1 MDGATVQADQ
11 QHRHGTTPGQRL
23 RRLKRIEGGMLPKM
37 DAIGMTPLTPV
48 KATRPADT
56 VADPRQADFQRSLQG
71 LVGKSMQGQVLARLT
86 DGSFLVRVAGT
97 PARMQLPAG
106 AQLGTEIPLTL
117 IGINPRPSFQ
127 IGAGRDNPAG
137 PMLTY
142 AEAEAEPEAAST
154 AGAQADARTTS
165 TAATL
170 LSRAPLTP
178 ANLLPT
184 LGGDTPAP
192 ELSTTARAITS
203 VLRQAESVPGAPLAL
218 VGKTPLMAAPGADPA
233 QVAQKLRDTV
243 GSSGLFYESH
253 VAEWAEG
260 KRPLASLL
268 LEPQMQKA
276 APGETPR
283 TGTDLASAQLINLQ
297 LHTHEQAR
305 VQWQGE
311 AWPGQKMQWD
321 ISQDAPEGQQHAG
334 TDGDEEATAWRSNV
348 RFQFP
353 LLGDLAAHVVVQ
365 GGRVA
370 IQLQAGSETSAAT
383 LRQHAAALEA
393 SLDAAGW
400 PLSSLT
406 IAGKPEAA
414 EPVEADDA

>member
-1 MDGATVQADQ
+1 
-11 QHRHGTTPGQRL
+11 
-23 RRLKRIEGGMLPKM
+23 MLPKM

-48 KATRPADT
+48 KGTRAADS
-56 VADPRQADFQRSLQG
+56 VADPRQAEFQRSLQG
-71 LVGKSMQGQVLARLT
+71 LIGKSMQGQVLARMG

-106 AQLGTEIPLTL
+106 AQPGTEIPLTL

-127 IGAGRDNPAG
+127 IGNNRDQPASAL
-137 PMLTY
+137 LTY
-142 AEAEAEPEAAST
+142 ADAEAEPEAADLRGPQ
-154 AGAQADARTTS
+154 AGAAQAGTRASS

-178 ANLLPT
+178 ANLLPA
-184 LGGDTPAP
+184 LAGDTPAP
-192 ELSTTARAITS
+192 ELSTTARAIST
-203 VLRQAESVPGAPLAL
+203 VLSQAESVPGAPLSL
-218 VGKTPLMAAPGADPA
+218 VGKTPLMATPGAAPA
-233 QVAQKLRDTV
+233 QVAQNLRDAV

-276 APGETPR
+276 AQGDMAR

-321 ISQDAPEGQQHAG
+321 ISKDAPEGQQHEG
-334 TDGDEEATAWRSNV
+334 RDGDEEATAWRSNV

-353 LLGDLAAHVVVQ
+353 LLGDLAAHVVLQ
-365 GGRVA
+365 GGRVS
-370 IQLQAGSETSAAT
+370 IQLQAGSEGSADT
-383 LRQHAAALEA
+383 LRQHAARLEA

-414 EPVEADDA
+414 AGEDDA

>member
-1 MDGATVQADQ
+1 
-11 QHRHGTTPGQRL
+11 
-23 RRLKRIEGGMLPKM
+23 MLPKM

-48 KATRPADT
+48 KVTRAADA
-56 VADPRQADFQRSLQG
+56 VADPRQAEFQRSLQG
-71 LVGKSMQGQVLARLT
+71 LIGKSMQGQVLARMG
-86 DGSFLVRVAGT
+86 DGSYLVRVAGT

-106 AQLGTEIPLTL
+106 AQPGSEIPLTL

-127 IGAGRDNPAG
+127 IGNNRDQPASAL
-137 PMLTY
+137 LTY
-142 AEAEAEPEAAST
+142 ADAEAEPEAAET
-154 AGAQADARTTS
+154 RGPQAGAAQAGTRASS

-178 ANLLPT
+178 ANLLPA
-184 LGGDTPAP
+184 LAGDTPAP
-192 ELSTTARAITS
+192 ELSTTARAIST
-203 VLRQAESVPGAPLAL
+203 VLSQAESVPGAPLSL
-218 VGKTPLMAAPGADPA
+218 VGKTSLMATAGTDPS
-233 QVAQKLRDTV
+233 QVAQNLRDAV

-276 APGETPR
+276 PPGEAAR

-297 LHTHEQAR
+297 LHAHEQAR
-305 VQWQGE
+305 VQWQGD

-321 ISQDAPEGQQHAG
+321 ISRDAPEGGQQ
-334 TDGDEEATAWRSNV
+334 DGAEADEATAWRSSV

-353 LLGDLAAHVVVQ
+353 LLGDLAAHVVLQ
-365 GGRVA
+365 GGRVS
-370 IQLQAGSETSAAT
+370 IQMQAGSEGSAAT
-383 LRQHAAALEA
+383 LRQHAARLEA
-393 SLDAAGW
+393 ALDAAGW

-406 IAGKPEAA
+406 IAGKDAAAPAEAPA
-414 EPVEADDA
+414 GDADA

>member
-1 MDGATVQADQ
+1 
-11 QHRHGTTPGQRL
+11 
-23 RRLKRIEGGMLPKM
+23 MLPKM

-48 KATRPADT
+48 KATRVADA
-56 VADPRQADFQRSLQG
+56 VADPRQAEFQRSLQG
-71 LVGKSMQGQVLARLT
+71 LIGKSMQGQVLARMG

-97 PARMQLPAG
+97 PAHMQLPAG
-106 AQLGTEIPLTL
+106 AQPGTEIPLTL

-127 IGAGRDNPAG
+127 IGNNRDQPASAL
-137 PMLTY
+137 LTY
-142 AEAEAEPEAAST
+142 ADAEAEPDAAET
-154 AGAQADARTTS
+154 RGPQAGAAQAGTRAGS

-178 ANLLPT
+178 ANLLPA
-184 LGGDTPAP
+184 LAGDTPAP
-192 ELSTTARAITS
+192 ELSTTARAISS
-203 VLRQAESVPGAPLAL
+203 VLSQAESVPGAPLSL
-218 VGKTPLMAAPGADPA
+218 VGKTPLMATPGAAPA
-233 QVAQKLRDTV
+233 QVAQNLRDAV

-276 APGETPR
+276 AQGDMAK

-321 ISQDAPEGQQHAG
+321 ISKDAPEGQQHDSR
-334 TDGDEEATAWRSNV
+334 DGDEEATAWRSNV

-353 LLGDLAAHVVVQ
+353 LLGDLAAHVVLQ

-370 IQLQAGSETSAAT
+370 IQLQAGSEGSADT
-383 LRQHAAALEA
+383 LRQHAAQLEA
-393 SLDAAGW
+393 SLAAAGW

-406 IAGKPEAA
+406 IAGKPDAA
-414 EPVEADDA
+414 EPAEADDA

>member
-1 MDGATVQADQ
+1 
-11 QHRHGTTPGQRL
+11 
-23 RRLKRIEGGMLPKM
+23 
-37 DAIGMTPLTPV
+37 MTPLTPV

-56 VADPRQADFQRSLQG
+56 VADPRQAEFQRSLQG
-71 LVGKSMQGQVLARLT
+71 LIGKSMQGQVLARMG
-86 DGSFLVRVAGT
+86 DGSYLVRVAGT

-127 IGAGRDNPAG
+127 IGNNRDQAAAPL
-137 PMLTY
+137 LTY
-142 AEAEAEPEAAST
+142 ADAEAEPDAAEARSPQ
-154 AGAQADARTTS
+154 AGAAQAGTRASS

-178 ANLLPT
+178 ANLLPD
-184 LGGDTPAP
+184 LAGDSPAP
-192 ELSTTARAITS
+192 ELSTTARAISS
-203 VLRQAESVPGAPLAL
+203 VLSQAESAPGTPLAL
-218 VGKTPLMAAPGADPA
+218 VGKTPLMAAPGANPA
-233 QVAQKLRDTV
+233 QLAQKLHDAV

-276 APGETPR
+276 PPGEAAR

-297 LHTHEQAR
+297 LHAHEQAR

-321 ISQDAPEGQQHAG
+321 ISRDAPEGGQQ
-334 TDGDEEATAWRSNV
+334 DGAEADEATAWRSSV

-353 LLGDLAAHVVVQ
+353 LLGDLAAHVVLQ
-365 GGRVA
+365 GGRVS
-370 IQLQAGSETSAAT
+370 IQMQAGSEGSAAT
-383 LRQHAAALEA
+383 LRQHAARLEA
-393 SLDAAGW
+393 ALDAAGW

-406 IAGKPEAA
+406 IAGKDAAAPE
-414 EPVEADDA
+414 EAPAGDADA

>member
-1 MDGATVQADQ
+1 
-11 QHRHGTTPGQRL
+11 
-23 RRLKRIEGGMLPKM
+23 MLPKM
-37 DAIGMTPLTPV
+37 DAIGMPPLTPV
-48 KATRPADT
+48 KGARPADA
-56 VADPRQADFQRSLQG
+56 VADPRQAEFQRSLQG
-71 LVGKSMQGQVLARLT
+71 LIGKSMQGQVLARMG
-86 DGSFLVRVAGT
+86 DGSYLVRVAGT

-127 IGAGRDNPAG
+127 IGNNRDQPASAL
-137 PMLTY
+137 LTY
-142 AEAEAEPEAAST
+142 ADAEAEPET
-154 AGAQADARTTS
+154 DLRGPQAGAAQAGTRAS
-165 TAATL
+165 GTAAPL

-178 ANLLPT
+178 ANLLPA
-184 LGGDTPAP
+184 LASDTPAP
-192 ELSTTARAITS
+192 ELSTTARAISS
-203 VLRQAESVPGAPLAL
+203 VLSQAESVPGAPLAL

-276 APGETPR
+276 AAGETPR

-334 TDGDEEATAWRSNV
+334 SDGDEEATAWRSNV

-353 LLGDLAAHVVVQ
+353 LLGDLAAHVVLQ

-370 IQLQAGSETSAAT
+370 IQLQAGSEASADT
-383 LRQHAAALEA
+383 LRQHAARLEA

-406 IAGKPEAA
+406 IAGQPEAA
-414 EPVEADDA
+414 GPAQADDA

>member
-1 MDGATVQADQ
+1 
-11 QHRHGTTPGQRL
+11 
-23 RRLKRIEGGMLPKM
+23 MLPKM

-48 KATRPADT
+48 KATRTADA
-56 VADPRQADFQRSLQG
+56 VADPRQAEFQRSLQG
-71 LVGKSMQGQVLARLT
+71 LIGKSMQGQVLARMG

-106 AQLGTEIPLTL
+106 AQPGTEIPLTL

-127 IGAGRDNPAG
+127 VGSNRDQAASAL
-137 PMLTY
+137 LTY
-142 AEAEAEPEAAST
+142 ADAEAEPDAAET
-154 AGAQADARTTS
+154 RGPQAGAAQAGTRASS

-178 ANLLPT
+178 ANLLPA
-184 LGGDTPAP
+184 LAGDTPAP
-192 ELSTTARAITS
+192 ELSTTARAIST
-203 VLRQAESVPGAPLAL
+203 VLGQAESVPGAPLSL
-218 VGKTPLMAAPGADPA
+218 VGKTPLMATPGAAPA
-233 QVAQKLRDTV
+233 QVSQNLRDAV

-276 APGETPR
+276 AQGDMAR

-321 ISQDAPEGQQHAG
+321 ISRDAPEGQQHAG
-334 TDGDEEATAWRSNV
+334 TEGDEEATAWRSNV

-353 LLGDLAAHVVVQ
+353 LLGDLSAHVVLQ

-370 IQLQAGSETSAAT
+370 IQLQAGSEGSADT
-383 LRQHAAALEA
+383 LRQHAARLEA
-393 SLDAAGW
+393 SLEASGW

-406 IAGKPEAA
+406 IAGKPDAGEPLAA
-414 EPVEADDA
+414 EAGAGADDA

>member
-1 MDGATVQADQ
+1 
-11 QHRHGTTPGQRL
+11 
-23 RRLKRIEGGMLPKM
+23 MLPKM

-56 VADPRQADFQRSLQG
+56 VADPRQAEFQRSLQG
-71 LVGKSMQGQVLARLT
+71 LIGKSMQGQVLARMG
-86 DGSFLVRVAGT
+86 DGSYLVRVAGT

-127 IGAGRDNPAG
+127 IGNNRNQAAAPL
-137 PMLTY
+137 LTY
-142 AEAEAEPEAAST
+142 ADAEAEPDAAEARSPQ
-154 AGAQADARTTS
+154 AGAAQAGTRASS

-178 ANLLPT
+178 ANLLPE
-184 LGGDTPAP
+184 LAGDSPAP
-192 ELSTTARAITS
+192 ELSTTARAISS
-203 VLRQAESVPGAPLAL
+203 VLSQAESAPGTPLAL
-218 VGKTPLMAAPGADPA
+218 VGKTPLMAAPGANPA
-233 QVAQKLRDTV
+233 QLAQKLHDAV

-276 APGETPR
+276 PPGEAAR

-297 LHTHEQAR
+297 LHAHEQAR

-321 ISQDAPEGQQHAG
+321 ISRDAPEGGQQ
-334 TDGDEEATAWRSNV
+334 DGAEADEATAWRSSV

-353 LLGDLAAHVVVQ
+353 LLGDLAAHVVLQ

-370 IQLQAGSETSAAT
+370 IQMQAGSEGSAAT
-383 LRQHAAALEA
+383 LRQHAARLEA
-393 SLDAAGW
+393 ALDAAGW

-406 IAGKPEAA
+406 IAGKDAAAPAEAPA
-414 EPVEADDA
+414 GDSDA

>member
-1 MDGATVQADQ
+1 
-11 QHRHGTTPGQRL
+11 
-23 RRLKRIEGGMLPKM
+23 MLPKM
-37 DAIGMTPLTPV
+37 DAIGMPPLTPV
-48 KATRPADT
+48 KGTRPADA
-56 VADPRQADFQRSLQG
+56 VADPRQAEFQRSLQG
-71 LVGKSMQGQVLARLT
+71 LIGKSMQGQVLARMG
-86 DGSFLVRVAGT
+86 DGSYLVRVAGT

-127 IGAGRDNPAG
+127 IGNHRDQPASAL
-137 PMLTY
+137 LTY
-142 AEAEAEPEAAST
+142 ADAEAEPDALEARGPQTGA
-154 AGAQADARTTS
+154 AQAGMRASS

-178 ANLLPT
+178 ANLLPA
-184 LGGDTPAP
+184 LAGDTPAP
-192 ELSTTARAITS
+192 ELSTTARAISS
-203 VLRQAESVPGAPLAL
+203 VLSQAESVPGAPLAL

-334 TDGDEEATAWRSNV
+334 SDGDEEATAWRSNV

-353 LLGDLAAHVVVQ
+353 LLGDLAAHVVLQ

-370 IQLQAGSETSAAT
+370 IQLQAGSEASADT
-383 LRQHAAALEA
+383 LRQHAARLEA

-414 EPVEADDA
+414 EPAEADDA

>member
-1 MDGATVQADQ
+1 
-11 QHRHGTTPGQRL
+11 
-23 RRLKRIEGGMLPKM
+23 MLPKM

-48 KATRPADT
+48 KATRVADA
-56 VADPRQADFQRSLQG
+56 VADPRQAEFQRSLQG
-71 LVGKSMQGQVLARLT
+71 LIGKSMQGQVLARMG

-106 AQLGTEIPLTL
+106 AQPGTEIPLTL

-127 IGAGRDNPAG
+127 IGNNRDQPASAL
-137 PMLTY
+137 LTY
-142 AEAEAEPEAAST
+142 ADAEAEPDAAET
-154 AGAQADARTTS
+154 RGPLAGAAQAGTRAGS

-178 ANLLPT
+178 ANLLPA
-184 LGGDTPAP
+184 LAGDTPAP
-192 ELSTTARAITS
+192 ELSTTARAISS
-203 VLRQAESVPGAPLAL
+203 VLSQAESVPGAPLSL
-218 VGKTPLMAAPGADPA
+218 VGKTPLMATPGAAPA
-233 QVAQKLRDTV
+233 QVAQNLRDAV

-276 APGETPR
+276 AQGDMAR

-321 ISQDAPEGQQHAG
+321 ISKDAPEGQQHDSR
-334 TDGDEEATAWRSNV
+334 DGDEEATAWRSNV

-353 LLGDLAAHVVVQ
+353 LLGDLAAHVVLQ

-370 IQLQAGSETSAAT
+370 IQLQAGSEGSADT
-383 LRQHAAALEA
+383 LRQHAARLEA
-393 SLDAAGW
+393 SLAAAGW

-406 IAGKPEAA
+406 IAGKPDAA
-414 EPVEADDA
+414 EPAEADDA

>member
-1 MDGATVQADQ
+1 
-11 QHRHGTTPGQRL
+11 
-23 RRLKRIEGGMLPKM
+23 MLPKM
-37 DAIGMTPLTPV
+37 DAIGMPPLTPV
-48 KATRPADT
+48 KGARPADA
-56 VADPRQADFQRSLQG
+56 VADPRQAEFQRSLQG
-71 LVGKSMQGQVLARLT
+71 LIGKSMQGQVLARMG
-86 DGSFLVRVAGT
+86 DGSYLVRVAGT

-127 IGAGRDNPAG
+127 IGTHRDQPASAL
-137 PMLTY
+137 LTY
-142 AEAEAEPEAAST
+142 ADAESEPEAADLRGPQT
-154 AGAQADARTTS
+154 GAAQAGTRASS

-178 ANLLPT
+178 ANLLPA
-184 LGGDTPAP
+184 LAGDTPAP
-192 ELSTTARAITS
+192 ELSTTARAISS
-203 VLRQAESVPGAPLAL
+203 VLSQAESVPGAPLAL

-334 TDGDEEATAWRSNV
+334 TQADEEATAWRSNV

-353 LLGDLAAHVVVQ
+353 LLGDLAAHVVLQ

-370 IQLQAGSETSAAT
+370 IQLQAGSEASADT
-383 LRQHAAALEA
+383 LRQHAARLEA
-393 SLDAAGW
+393 SLDTAGW

-406 IAGKPEAA
+406 IAGQPEAA
-414 EPVEADDA
+414 GPAQADDA

>member
-1 MDGATVQADQ
+1 
-11 QHRHGTTPGQRL
+11 
-23 RRLKRIEGGMLPKM
+23 MLPKM
-37 DAIGMTPLTPV
+37 DAIGMPPLTPV
-48 KATRPADT
+48 KGARPADA
-56 VADPRQADFQRSLQG
+56 VADPRQAEFQRSLQG
-71 LVGKSMQGQVLARLT
+71 LIGKSMQGQVLARMG
-86 DGSFLVRVAGT
+86 DGSYLVRVAGT

-127 IGAGRDNPAG
+127 IGNHRDQPASAL
-137 PMLTY
+137 LTY
-142 AEAEAEPEAAST
+142 ADAEAEPDAAEARSPQ
-154 AGAQADARTTS
+154 AGAAQAGTRASS

-178 ANLLPT
+178 ANLLPA
-184 LGGDTPAP
+184 LAGDTPAP
-192 ELSTTARAITS
+192 ELSTTARAISS
-203 VLRQAESVPGAPLAL
+203 VLSQAESVPGAPLAL
-218 VGKTPLMAAPGADPA
+218 LGKTPLMATPGADPA
-233 QVAQKLRDTV
+233 QVAQKLRDTI

-334 TDGDEEATAWRSNV
+334 SDGDEEATAWRSNV

-353 LLGDLAAHVVVQ
+353 LLGDLAAHVVLQ

-370 IQLQAGSETSAAT
+370 IQLQAGSEASADT
-383 LRQHAAALEA
+383 LRQHAARLEA

-414 EPVEADDA
+414 EPAEADDA

>member
-1 MDGATVQADQ
+1 
-11 QHRHGTTPGQRL
+11 
-23 RRLKRIEGGMLPKM
+23 MLPKM

-48 KATRPADT
+48 KVTRAADA
-56 VADPRQADFQRSLQG
+56 VADPRQAEFQRSLQG
-71 LVGKSMQGQVLARLT
+71 LIGKSMQGQVLARMG
-86 DGSFLVRVAGT
+86 DGSYLVRVAGT

-106 AQLGTEIPLTL
+106 AQLGAEIPLTL

-127 IGAGRDNPAG
+127 IGNNRDQAAAPL
-137 PMLTY
+137 LTY
-142 AEAEAEPEAAST
+142 ADAEAEPDAAEARSPQ
-154 AGAQADARTTS
+154 AGAAQAGTRASS

-178 ANLLPT
+178 ANLLPD
-184 LGGDTPAP
+184 LAGDSPAP
-192 ELSTTARAITS
+192 ELSTTARAISS
-203 VLRQAESVPGAPLAL
+203 VLSQAESAPGTPLAL
-218 VGKTPLMAAPGADPA
+218 VGKTPLMAAPGANPA
-233 QVAQKLRDTV
+233 QLAQKLHDAV

-276 APGETPR
+276 PPGEAAR

-297 LHTHEQAR
+297 LHAHEQAR
-305 VQWQGE
+305 VQWQGD

-321 ISQDAPEGQQHAG
+321 ISRDAPEGGQQ
-334 TDGDEEATAWRSNV
+334 DGAEADEATAWRSSV

-353 LLGDLAAHVVVQ
+353 LLGDLAAHVVLQ
-365 GGRVA
+365 GGRVS
-370 IQLQAGSETSAAT
+370 IQMQAGSEGSAAT
-383 LRQHAAALEA
+383 LRQHAARLEA
-393 SLDAAGW
+393 ALDAAGW

-406 IAGKPEAA
+406 IAGKDAAAPAEAPA
-414 EPVEADDA
+414 GDADA

>member
-1 MDGATVQADQ
+1 
-11 QHRHGTTPGQRL
+11 
-23 RRLKRIEGGMLPKM
+23 MLPKM

-56 VADPRQADFQRSLQG
+56 AADPRQADFQRSLQG

-106 AQLGTEIPLTL
+106 VQLGAEIPLTL
-117 IGINPRPSFQ
+117 LGINPRPSFQ
-127 IGAGRDNPAG
+127 VGAGRDNPGG

-142 AEAEAEPEAAST
+142 AEAEAEPESAT
-154 AGAQADARTTS
+154 ATGAQAGTRTTS

-203 VLRQAESVPGAPLAL
+203 VLRQAESAPNTPLAL
-218 VGKTPLMAAPGADPA
+218 LGKTPLMSGQGQANPA
-233 QVAQKLRDTV
+233 QLAQNLRDAV

-276 APGETPR
+276 LQGDIPR
-283 TGTDLASAQLINLQ
+283 SGTDLASAQLINLQ

-311 AWPGQKMQWD
+311 AWAGQQMQWD
-321 ISQDAPEGQQHAG
+321 VTKDAPEGGAHAG
-334 TDGDEEATAWRSNV
+334 ADDEEAATWRSGV

-353 LLGDLAAHVVVQ
+353 LLGDISAQVVLHGGKVQ
-365 GGRVA
+365 
-370 IQLQAGSETSAAT
+370 IQMQAGSADSAET
-383 LRQHAAALEA
+383 LRRHAAQLEA

-400 PLSSLT
+400 PLSALS
-406 IAGKPEAA
+406 IATKPA
-414 EPVEADDA
+414 EGDEGSGDA

>member
-1 MDGATVQADQ
+1 
-11 QHRHGTTPGQRL
+11 
-23 RRLKRIEGGMLPKM
+23 MLPKM

-56 VADPRQADFQRSLQG
+56 VADPRQAEFQRSLQG
-71 LVGKSMQGQVLARLT
+71 LIGKSMQGQVLARMG
-86 DGSFLVRVAGT
+86 DGSYLVRVAGT

-127 IGAGRDNPAG
+127 IGNNRDQAAAPL
-137 PMLTY
+137 LTY
-142 AEAEAEPEAAST
+142 ADAEAEPDAAEARSPQ
-154 AGAQADARTTS
+154 AGAAQAGTRASS

-178 ANLLPT
+178 ANLLPD
-184 LGGDTPAP
+184 LASDSPAP
-192 ELSTTARAITS
+192 ELSTTARAISS
-203 VLRQAESVPGAPLAL
+203 VLSQAESAPGTPLAL
-218 VGKTPLMAAPGADPA
+218 VGKTPLMAAPGANPA
-233 QVAQKLRDTV
+233 QLAQKLHDAV

-276 APGETPR
+276 PPGEAAR

-297 LHTHEQAR
+297 LHAHEQAR

-321 ISQDAPEGQQHAG
+321 ISRDAPEGGQQ
-334 TDGDEEATAWRSNV
+334 DGAEADEATAWRSSV

-353 LLGDLAAHVVVQ
+353 LLGDLAAHVVLQ
-365 GGRVA
+365 GGRVS
-370 IQLQAGSETSAAT
+370 IQMQAGSEGSAAT
-383 LRQHAAALEA
+383 LRQHAARLEA
-393 SLDAAGW
+393 ALDAAGW
-400 PLSSLT
+400 PLSSLA
-406 IAGKPEAA
+406 IAGKDAAAPAEAPA
-414 EPVEADDA
+414 GDADA

>member
-1 MDGATVQADQ
+1 
-11 QHRHGTTPGQRL
+11 
-23 RRLKRIEGGMLPKM
+23 MLPKM

-48 KATRPADT
+48 KVTRPADS
-56 VADPRQADFQRSLQG
+56 VADPRQAEFQRSLQG
-71 LVGKSMQGQVLARLT
+71 LIGKSMQGQVLARMG
-86 DGSFLVRVAGT
+86 DGSYLVRVAGT

-127 IGAGRDNPAG
+127 IGNNRDQPASAL
-137 PMLTY
+137 LTY
-142 AEAEAEPEAAST
+142 ADAEAEPEAADLRGPQ
-154 AGAQADARTTS
+154 AGAAQAGTRASS

-178 ANLLPT
+178 ANLLPA
-184 LGGDTPAP
+184 LAGDTPAP
-192 ELSTTARAITS
+192 ELSTTARAISS
-203 VLRQAESVPGAPLAL
+203 VLVQAESAPGAPLSL

-233 QVAQKLRDTV
+233 QVAHKLRDAV

-276 APGETPR
+276 AQGETQKS
-283 TGTDLASAQLINLQ
+283 GTDLASAQLINLQ

-321 ISQDAPEGQQHAG
+321 IAKDAPEGGQHDG
-334 TDGDEEATAWRSNV
+334 RDGDEEATAWRSSV

-353 LLGDLAAHVVVQ
+353 LLGDLAAQVVLQ

-370 IQLQAGSETSAAT
+370 IQMQAGSEGSAET
-383 LRQHAAALEA
+383 LRQHAARLEA
-393 SLDAAGW
+393 ALDAAGW

-406 IAGKPEAA
+406 IAGKPDAA
-414 EPVEADDA
+414 EAPDAAPGDGDA

>member
-1 MDGATVQADQ
+1 
-11 QHRHGTTPGQRL
+11 
-23 RRLKRIEGGMLPKM
+23 MLPKM

-56 VADPRQADFQRSLQG
+56 VADPRQAEFQRSLQG
-71 LVGKSMQGQVLARLT
+71 LIGKSMQGQVLARMG
-86 DGSFLVRVAGT
+86 DGSYLVRVAGT

-106 AQLGTEIPLTL
+106 AQLGAEIPLTL

-127 IGAGRDNPAG
+127 IGNNRDQAAAPL
-137 PMLTY
+137 LTY
-142 AEAEAEPEAAST
+142 ADAEAEPDAAEARSPQ
-154 AGAQADARTTS
+154 AGAAQAGTRASS

-178 ANLLPT
+178 ANLLPD
-184 LGGDTPAP
+184 LAGDSPAP
-192 ELSTTARAITS
+192 ELSTTARAISS
-203 VLRQAESVPGAPLAL
+203 VLSQAESAPGTPLAL
-218 VGKTPLMAAPGADPA
+218 VGKTPLMAAPGANPA
-233 QVAQKLRDTV
+233 QLAQKLHDAV

-276 APGETPR
+276 PPGEAAR

-297 LHTHEQAR
+297 LHAHEQAR
-305 VQWQGE
+305 VQWQGD

-321 ISQDAPEGQQHAG
+321 ISRDAPEGGQQ
-334 TDGDEEATAWRSNV
+334 DGAEADEATAWRSSV

-353 LLGDLAAHVVVQ
+353 LLGDLAAHVVLQ
-365 GGRVA
+365 GGRVS
-370 IQLQAGSETSAAT
+370 IQMQAGSEGSAAT
-383 LRQHAAALEA
+383 LRQHAARLEA
-393 SLDAAGW
+393 ALDAAGW

-406 IAGKPEAA
+406 IAGKDAAAPAEAPA
-414 EPVEADDA
+414 GDADA

>member
-1 MDGATVQADQ
+1 
-11 QHRHGTTPGQRL
+11 
-23 RRLKRIEGGMLPKM
+23 MLPKM
-37 DAIGMTPLTPV
+37 DAIGMPPLTPV
-48 KATRPADT
+48 KGARPADA
-56 VADPRQADFQRSLQG
+56 VADPRQAEFQRSLQG
-71 LVGKSMQGQVLARLT
+71 LIGKSMQGQVLARMG
-86 DGSFLVRVAGT
+86 DGSYLVRVAGT

-127 IGAGRDNPAG
+127 IGNHRDQPASAL
-137 PMLTY
+137 LTY
-142 AEAEAEPEAAST
+142 ADAEAEPDAAEARSAQ
-154 AGAQADARTTS
+154 AGAAQAGTRASS

-178 ANLLPT
+178 ANLLPA
-184 LGGDTPAP
+184 LAGDTPAP
-192 ELSTTARAITS
+192 ELSTTARAISS
-203 VLRQAESVPGAPLAL
+203 VLSQAESVPGAPLAL

-334 TDGDEEATAWRSNV
+334 SDGDEEATAWRSNV

-353 LLGDLAAHVVVQ
+353 LLGDLAAHVVLQ

-370 IQLQAGSETSAAT
+370 IQLQAGSEASADT
-383 LRQHAAALEA
+383 LRQHAARLEA

-406 IAGKPEAA
+406 IAGKPQAA
-414 EPVEADDA
+414 EPAEADDA

>member
-1 MDGATVQADQ
+1 
-11 QHRHGTTPGQRL
+11 
-23 RRLKRIEGGMLPKM
+23 MLPKM
-37 DAIGMTPLTPV
+37 DAIGMPPLTPV
-48 KATRPADT
+48 KGARPADA
-56 VADPRQADFQRSLQG
+56 VADPRQAEFQRSLQG
-71 LVGKSMQGQVLARLT
+71 LIGKSMQGQVLARMG
-86 DGSFLVRVAGT
+86 DGSYLVRVAGT

-106 AQLGTEIPLTL
+106 AQPGTEIPLTL

-127 IGAGRDNPAG
+127 IGNNRDQPASAL
-137 PMLTY
+137 LTY
-142 AEAEAEPEAAST
+142 ADAEAEPEAADLRGPQ
-154 AGAQADARTTS
+154 AGAAQAGTRASS

-178 ANLLPT
+178 ANLLPA
-184 LGGDTPAP
+184 LAGDTPAP
-192 ELSTTARAITS
+192 ELSTTARAISS
-203 VLRQAESVPGAPLAL
+203 VLSQAESVPGAPLSL
-218 VGKTPLMAAPGADPA
+218 VGKTPLMTTPGAAPA
-233 QVAQKLRDTV
+233 QVAQKLQEAV

-276 APGETPR
+276 AQGDMAK

-334 TDGDEEATAWRSNV
+334 SDGDEEATAWRSNV

-353 LLGDLAAHVVVQ
+353 LLGDLAAHVVLQ

-370 IQLQAGSETSAAT
+370 IQLQAGSEASADT
-383 LRQHAAALEA
+383 LRQHAARLEA

-406 IAGKPEAA
+406 IAGQPEAA
-414 EPVEADDA
+414 GPAQADDA

>member
-1 MDGATVQADQ
+1 
-11 QHRHGTTPGQRL
+11 
-23 RRLKRIEGGMLPKM
+23 MLPNN
-37 DAIGMTPLTPV
+37 IGMAPVAPV
-48 KATRPADT
+48 KSTRPADA
-56 VADPRQADFQRSLQG
+56 VAEPRQAEFQRSLQG
-71 LVGKSMQGQVLARLT
+71 MVGKSMPGQVMARMT
-86 DGSFLVRVAGT
+86 DGSYLVRVAGT

-127 IGAGRDNPAG
+127 IGNNRDQPASAL
-137 PMLTY
+137 LTY
-142 AEAEAEPEAAST
+142 ADAEAEPDAAEARSSQ
-154 AGAQADARTTS
+154 AGAAQAGTRASS

-178 ANLLPT
+178 ANLLPA
-184 LGGDTPAP
+184 LAGDTPAP
-192 ELSTTARAITS
+192 ELSTTARAISS
-203 VLRQAESVPGAPLAL
+203 VLSQAESVPGAPLAL

-276 APGETPR
+276 TPGETPR

-321 ISQDAPEGQQHAG
+321 ISQDTPEGQQHAG
-334 TDGDEEATAWRSNV
+334 TEGDEEATAWRSNV

-353 LLGDLAAHVVVQ
+353 LLGDLAAHVVLQ

-370 IQLQAGSETSAAT
+370 IQLQAGSEASADT
-383 LRQHAAALEA
+383 LRQHAARLEA

-406 IAGKPEAA
+406 IAGQPEAA
-414 EPVEADDA
+414 GPAQADDA

>member
-1 MDGATVQADQ
+1 
-11 QHRHGTTPGQRL
+11 
-23 RRLKRIEGGMLPKM
+23 MLPKM

-48 KATRPADT
+48 KVTRATDA
-56 VADPRQADFQRSLQG
+56 VADPRQAEFQRSLQG
-71 LVGKSMQGQVLARLT
+71 LIGKSMQGQVLARMG
-86 DGSFLVRVAGT
+86 DGSVLVRVAGT

-106 AQLGTEIPLTL
+106 AQAGTEIPLTL

-127 IGAGRDNPAG
+127 IGNNRDQPASAL
-137 PMLTY
+137 LTY
-142 AEAEAEPEAAST
+142 ADAEAEPEAADLRGPQ
-154 AGAQADARTTS
+154 AGAAQAGTRASS

-178 ANLLPT
+178 ANLLPA
-184 LGGDTPAP
+184 LAGDTPAP
-192 ELSTTARAITS
+192 ELSTTARAIST
-203 VLRQAESVPGAPLAL
+203 VLSQAESVPGAPLSL
-218 VGKTPLMAAPGADPA
+218 VGKTPLMATPNAAPA
-233 QVAQKLRDTV
+233 QVAQKLQDAV

-276 APGETPR
+276 AQGDVVR

-321 ISQDAPEGQQHAG
+321 ISRDAPEGQQHESRDA
-334 TDGDEEATAWRSNV
+334 DEEATAWRSNV

-353 LLGDLAAHVVVQ
+353 LLGDLAAHVVLQ

-370 IQLQAGSETSAAT
+370 IQLQAGSEGSADT
-383 LRQHAAALEA
+383 LRQHAARLEA

-414 EPVEADDA
+414 AGEDDA

>member
-1 MDGATVQADQ
+1 
-11 QHRHGTTPGQRL
+11 
-23 RRLKRIEGGMLPKM
+23 MLPKM
-37 DAIGMTPLTPV
+37 DAIGMPPLTPV
-48 KATRPADT
+48 KGARPADA
-56 VADPRQADFQRSLQG
+56 VADPRQAEFQRSLQG
-71 LVGKSMQGQVLARLT
+71 LIGKSMQGQVLARMG
-86 DGSFLVRVAGT
+86 DGSYLVRVAGT

-127 IGAGRDNPAG
+127 IGNHRDQPASTL
-137 PMLTY
+137 LTY
-142 AEAEAEPEAAST
+142 ADAEAEPDAAEARSAQ
-154 AGAQADARTTS
+154 AGAAQAGTRASS

-178 ANLLPT
+178 ANLLPA
-184 LGGDTPAP
+184 LAGDTPAP
-192 ELSTTARAITS
+192 ELSTTARAISS
-203 VLRQAESVPGAPLAL
+203 VLSQAESVPGAPLAL

-334 TDGDEEATAWRSNV
+334 TQGDEEATAWRSNV

-353 LLGDLAAHVVVQ
+353 LLGDLAAHVVLQ

-370 IQLQAGSETSAAT
+370 IQLQAGSEASADT
-383 LRQHAAALEA
+383 LRQHAARLEA

-414 EPVEADDA
+414 GPAEADDA

>member
-1 MDGATVQADQ
+1 
-11 QHRHGTTPGQRL
+11 
-23 RRLKRIEGGMLPKM
+23 MLPKM
-37 DAIGMTPLTPV
+37 DAIGMPPLTPV
-48 KATRPADT
+48 KGARPADA
-56 VADPRQADFQRSLQG
+56 VADPRQAEFQRSLQG
-71 LVGKSMQGQVLARLT
+71 LIGKSMQGQVLARMG
-86 DGSFLVRVAGT
+86 DGSYLVRVAGT

-127 IGAGRDNPAG
+127 IGNNRDQPASAL
-137 PMLTY
+137 LTY
-142 AEAEAEPEAAST
+142 ADAEAEPET
-154 AGAQADARTTS
+154 DLRGPQAGAAQAGTRASS

-178 ANLLPT
+178 ANLLPA
-184 LGGDTPAP
+184 LAGDTPAP
-192 ELSTTARAITS
+192 ELSTTARAISS
-203 VLRQAESVPGAPLAL
+203 VLSQAESVPGAPLAL

-334 TDGDEEATAWRSNV
+334 TQADEEATAWRSNV

-353 LLGDLAAHVVVQ
+353 LLGDLAAHVVLQ

-370 IQLQAGSETSAAT
+370 IQLQAGSEASADT
-383 LRQHAAALEA
+383 LRQHAARLEA

-406 IAGKPEAA
+406 IAGQPEAA
-414 EPVEADDA
+414 GPAQADDA

>member
-1 MDGATVQADQ
+1 
-11 QHRHGTTPGQRL
+11 
-23 RRLKRIEGGMLPKM
+23 MLPKM

-48 KATRPADT
+48 KVTRPADT
-56 VADPRQADFQRSLQG
+56 VGDPRQAEFQRSLQG
-71 LVGKSMQGQVLARLT
+71 LIGKSMQGQVLARMG
-86 DGSFLVRVAGT
+86 DGSYLVRVAGT

-106 AQLGTEIPLTL
+106 AQPGTQVALTL

-127 IGAGRDNPAG
+127 IGNARDTPG
-137 PMLTY
+137 GTLLTY
-142 AEAEAEPEAAST
+142 ADADAEPDAA
-154 AGAQADARTTS
+154 AARGAQAGSRALS

-178 ANLLPT
+178 ANLLPA
-184 LGGDTPAP
+184 LAGDTLAP
-192 ELSTTARAITS
+192 ELSSTARAISS
-203 VLRQAESVPGAPLAL
+203 VLGQAESVPGAPLSL
-218 VGKTPLMAAPGADPA
+218 VGKTALMSTPGADPA
-233 QVAQKLRDTV
+233 QLAHKLRDVV

-276 APGETPR
+276 QQGDMAR

-321 ISQDAPEGQQHAG
+321 ISRDAPEGQQQ
-334 TDGDEEATAWRSNV
+334 DGSDGEEDATAWRSSV

-353 LLGDLAAHVVVQ
+353 QLGDLAAQVVLQ
-365 GGRVA
+365 GGRVS
-370 IQLQAGSETSAAT
+370 IQMQAGSEGSAET
-383 LRQHAAALEA
+383 LRQHGARLEAALA
-393 SLDAAGW
+393 AAGW
-400 PLSSLT
+400 PLTSLG
-406 IAGKPEAA
+406 IASTAGPAA
-414 EPVEADDA
+414 PDAPAAPGDADA